1 METFSKE
8 PKISI
13 PRLTMSWCSTVA
25 PLFVVTLFAIS
36 VLSSCANQDKG
47 ILKDAYALY
56 DQKNFSAVL
65 SEIDKILLED
75 EKNAEAYVLRGNC
88 HLELAKNAYRMNDQF
103 MLVTHYEDASFS
115 FGQAIRLDEN
125 SQAAYFGKLTALANI
140 TFEEESPV
148 LIQQAK
154 EKFPDANF
162 TFKIFEGIEK
172 NRTGDRVGAITDI
185 KASIDS
191 GRISNEEK
199 SLALRV
205 LASIYMNM
213 ENYDAAL
220 QTLNDAI
227 SHNSKDDIAF
237 AMRGELNDM
246 QGKDD
251 DACTD
256 YKRAVD
262 LGYIAKKEMLAYCE

>member
-13 PRLTMSWCSTVA
+13 PRLTMSWCSTVT
-25 PLFVVTLFAIS
+25 PLFVITLLAIS
-36 VLSSCANQDKG
+36 VLSSCADEDKG
-47 ILKDAYALY
+47 ILKDAYVLY

-213 ENYDAAL
+213 ENYEAAL